1 MKQWKRMA
9 ALAVALAAGAAHAG
23 DWAGKE
29 IRLAVDPTYPPLE
42 YKLPDGT
49 LTGFRDRHHER
60 LVRGTACALRV
71 GRVEFRRDDPGAAR
85 AQVRRDRVVD
95 DDHAEAAAADRLH
108 EPDLQCAGAPRRA
121 QGSPLLPTADALKGK
136 RVGVEQGSAQADYAV
151 ANWQPAGV
159 QVVSYQNR
167 IRSMPIS

>member
-49 LTGFRDRHHER
+49 LTGFGIDITNA
-60 LVRGTACALRV
+60 LCAELHARCV
-71 GRVEFRRDDPGAAR
+71 WVESSFDG
-85 AQVRRDRVVD
+85 
-95 DDHAEAAAADRLH
+95 
-108 EPDLQCAGAPRRA
+108 
-121 QGSPLLPTADALKGK
+121 
-136 RVGVEQGSAQADYAV
+136 
-151 ANWQPAGV
+151 
-159 QVVSYQNR
+159 
-167 IRSMPIS
+167 